1 MAGKLDLTIEKGSTF
16 ERVFTWQTKDTETG
30 QLTPVNLAG
39 YKARCMFREVID
51 DPVPFLTLTTEN
63 GRIII
68 EDLTGIIRFNIPAD
82 VSAAVIPERGVWD
95 LELYTSDG
103 AFVIRLLEG
112 KVKLKP
118 EVTR

>member
-16 ERVFTWQTKDTETG
+16 ERVFTWKTKDTETG

-39 YKARCMFREVID
+39 YKARCMFREVIED
-51 DPVPFLTLTTEN
+51 AIPFLTLTTEN
-63 GRIII
+63 GRILI
-68 EDLTGIIRFNIPAD
+68 EDLTGIIRLNIPAEM
-82 VSAAVIPERGVWD
+82 STSVIPERGVWD
-95 LELYTSDG
+95 LELYTPDET
-103 AFVIRLLEG
+103 FVIRLLEG